1 MDSVLCPVRR
11 ESDIY
16 VTLVRAREIARSIGL
31 KLSDCARVEI
41 SVLELARNILCH
53 AGNGHMLIKSDK
65 QRDRCGIIVEAYD
78 SGPGIVDVDLALRD
92 GYSTKKSLGAGLPG
106 VRRLMDDF
114 EIQST
119 LGQGTTV
126 RAAKWQV
133 SSPLTSSVSVARL

>member
-1 MDSVLCPVRR
+1 MDVVLCPVRR

-16 VTLVRAREIARSIGL
+16 VTLVRARELARTIGL

-53 AGNGHMLIKSDK
+53 AGNGHMLLKYDRQGDK
-65 QRDRCGIIVEAYD
+65 WGIIIEAHD
-78 SGPGIVDVDLALRD
+78 AGPGIADVELALQD
-92 GYSTKKSLGAGLPG
+92 GYSTSNTMGAGLPG

-114 EIQST
+114 EITST

-126 RAAKWQV
+126 RAAKWQA
-133 SSPLTSSVSVARL
+133 SSQLVYSVSRL